1 MFKDKLKE
9 LREQKELSQYELAD
23 KLFVSRSTIAKWE
36 NGLGM
41 PGKASMESLCEFFNV
56 SKEELL
62 KEDDPEII
70 INNIQKKSKKWFLW
84 FLLLLVVFIP
94 VLIYSGAF
102 TVAYCIEM
110 YNDTITPQ
118 DGKYYSEKYLKKF
131 DLEGLDMIASTDIQL
146 FQNSFYADIESY
158 EVFDDY
164 VTYVYNRLQYST
176 TISYLSNDSKI
187 YNPTNKGSDIFL
199 IPSTCLSDHIDEI
212 DENGI
217 PIKYEFYFFNDNTKR
232 DDKDYV
238 NFNYLELSYSNNSF
252 QMYLDKSEIK
262 DDSYTKAY
270 LVNEYFEINKINLT
284 NENIEKYLS
293 FNVNYDPQRINK
305 ASYITFNPYGRF
317 ILGSMESPNATPVP
331 PYNLFVKVKMS
342 LYDNDILVKEVQK
355 IFLSKYNTSL
365 IFTCDDFDMDKDDFD
380 KYQIKTSYEVLEGS
394 CYYEIEKKE
403 K

>member
-84 FLLLLVVFIP
+84 FLLLLVVLIP

-176 TISYLSNDSKI
+176 TISYLSNDFKI

-199 IPSTCLSDHIDEI
+199 IPSTCLFDHIDEI
-212 DENGI
+212 DENGR

-252 QMYLDKSEIK
+252 RMYLDKSEIK

-284 NENIEKYLS
+284 NENIEKYLK
-293 FNVNYDPQRINK
+293 FNVNYDPQRINR
-305 ASYITFNPYGRF
+305 ASYITFTPYGRF

-342 LYDNDILVKEVQK
+342 LYDNDILVKEVNK

-365 IFTCDDFDMDKDDFD
+365 IFTCDDFDMDKDEFD